1 MVGGNQGG
9 GFGEGVQRSFALDD
23 ASAFRQLMLD
33 IYGSRCAV
41 TDGAL
46 GPGDDDSLE
55 VFLFQPLEHGGAMSP
70 SNAVVV
76 DRAAAGL
83 LRRGIVLV
91 DDDYVTFLPHP
102 EYLEAGVDA
111 KPLPGRRLALPDNVS
126 LWPER
131 TMLAYHRS
139 LFRAQ

>member
-9 GFGEGVQRSFALDD
+9 GFGEGVQRSFAMDD
-23 ASAFRQLMLD
+23 AVAFRRLMLD
-33 IYGSRCAV
+33 IYGGRCAV

-46 GPGDDDSLE
+46 GPVGDDSLE
-55 VFLFQPLEHGGAMSP
+55 VFLFQPLEHGGAMTT

-83 LRRGIVLV
+83 LRRGVVLV
-91 DDDYVTFLPHP
+91 DDDYFTFLPHP
-102 EYLEAGVDA
+102 EHLAPGAEA
-111 KPLPGRRLALPDNVS
+111 KPLPGRMLALPDNVS
-126 LWPER
+126 LWPDR

>member
-1 MVGGNQGG
+1 MVSVGQGD
-9 GFGEGVQRSFALDD
+9 GFGEGVQRGFALDD
-23 ASAFRQLMLD
+23 AVAFRRLMLD

-46 GPGDDDSLE
+46 GLGDQDSLE
-55 VFLFQPLEHGGAMSP
+55 VFLFQPLEHGGTMTTG
-70 SNAVVV
+70 NAVVV
-76 DRAAAGL
+76 DSAAASL
-83 LRRGIVLV
+83 LRRGVVLV

-102 EYLEAGVDA
+102 EHLGPGVEA

>member
-9 GFGEGVQRSFALDD
+9 GFGEGVQRGFALDD
-23 ASAFRQLMLD
+23 AFAFRQLMLD

-46 GPGDDDSLE
+46 GPGDNDSLE
-55 VFLFQPLEHGGAMSP
+55 VFLFQPLEHGGAMAP
-70 SNAVVV
+70 GNAVVV

-102 EYLEAGVDA
+102 EHLEPGVDA

>member
-1 MVGGNQGG
+1 MAGGNPGG

-33 IYGSRCAV
+33 IYGGRCAV

-46 GPGDDDSLE
+46 GADDDSLE
-55 VFLFQPLEHGGAMSP
+55 VFLFQPLEHGGVMTT
-70 SNAVVV
+70 SNALVV
-76 DRAAAGL
+76 DRAAASL
-83 LRRGIVLV
+83 LRRGVVLV

-102 EYLEAGVDA
+102 EQLAPGVEA
-111 KPLPGRRLALPDNVS
+111 KPLPGRRLTLPDNVS

-131 TMLAYHRS
+131 SMLAYHRS